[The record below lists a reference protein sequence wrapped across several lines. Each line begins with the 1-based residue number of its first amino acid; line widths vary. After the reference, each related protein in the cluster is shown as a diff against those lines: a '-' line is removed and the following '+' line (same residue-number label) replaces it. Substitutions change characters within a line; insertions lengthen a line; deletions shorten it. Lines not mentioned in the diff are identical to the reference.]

1 MKYQNLIN
9 ELFEESIKVITE
21 SKELNDSINDT
32 VDTITKCLKNNNK
45 LVIFGNGGS
54 AADAQ
59 HVAAEF
65 IGRYLTERESLPA
78 IALTTDTSI
87 LTAISNDYGFEN
99 VFSRQCDSLV
109 KKGDV
114 VIAISTSGK
123 SSNVINGIL
132 TSKRKEALIVIL
144 TGANGENLKNLADNF
159 IMIPSK
165 STPRIQE
172 AHRIILHII
181 CELVEKNYSEDK
193 KI

>member
-9 ELFEESIKVITE
+9 ELFEESIKVVTE
-21 SKELNDSINDT
+21 SKKLNDSINDT
-32 VDTITKCLKNNNK
+32 VDTITKCLENNNK
-45 LVIFGNGGS
+45 VVIFGNGGS

-87 LTAISNDYGFEN
+87 LTAISNDYGFEK

-132 TSKRKEALIVIL
+132 TSKRKGALIVIL

-159 IMIPSK
+159 ILIPSK

>member
-21 SKELNDSINDT
+21 SKKLNDSINDT

-45 LVIFGNGGS
+45 VVIFGNGGG

-132 TSKRKEALIVIL
+132 TSKRKGALIVIL